1 MSRALTHPPR
11 NSSIASTTSGLPTW
25 STTFWKFWMMLLSRI
40 IRELEVAKLVRISG
54 GCVGTQGAPQ
64 DHAVKSLLHRCETVQ
79 KFFSFTRKP
88 DSRAAVGWFF
98 FRFTHADIVSNIQ
111 APFVFF
117 VIFNILWLTWFTT
130 EY

>member
-1 MSRALTHPPR
+1 MSRALTHRPR

-25 STTFWKFWMMLLSRI
+25 STTFLKSLMMLLRI

-79 KFFSFTRKP
+79 KFFSFARKP
-88 DSRAAVGWFF
+88 DSRAAVGFF
-98 FRFTHADIVSNIQ
+98 SRFTHAEIISDFQ

-130 EY
+130 AY

>member
-1 MSRALTHPPR
+1 MSRALTHRLR
-11 NSSIASTTSGLPTW
+11 NSSIASTTSGPPTW
-25 STTFWKFWMMLLSRI
+25 STTFLKFLMMLLRI
-40 IRELEVAKLVRISG
+40 VRELEVAKLVGISCG
-54 GCVGTQGAPQ
+54 SIGTQGAPQ

-79 KFFSFTRKP
+79 EFFSLTRKP

-117 VIFNILWLTWFTT
+117 VIFNILWLT
-130 EY
+130 